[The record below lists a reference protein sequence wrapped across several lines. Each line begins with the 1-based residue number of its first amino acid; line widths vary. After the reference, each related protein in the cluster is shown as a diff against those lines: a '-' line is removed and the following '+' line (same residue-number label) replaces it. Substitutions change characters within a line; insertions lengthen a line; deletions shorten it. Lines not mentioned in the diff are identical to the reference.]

1 MAETAATV
9 ACMIAVLGSVTV
21 WIALLA
27 RSRARQ
33 SAARDLAEQLAAL
46 DGRMRAMSAEVTA
59 IHRLL
64 RDLD

>member
-9 ACMIAVLGSVTV
+9 ACMVAVLGSVTV

-33 SAARDLAEQLAAL
+33 STARDLADQLAAL
-46 DGRMRAMSAEVTA
+46 DGRMREMSAEVTA

-64 RDLD
+64 RDVD

>member
-9 ACMIAVLGSVTV
+9 ACMVAVLGSVTL

-27 RSRARQ
+27 RNRARR
-33 SAARDLAEQLAAL
+33 SATRDLSEQLADL
-46 DGRMRAMSAEVTA
+46 DGRMREMSAEVTA

>member
-9 ACMIAVLGSVTV
+9 ACMVAVLGSVTV

-27 RSRARQ
+27 RGRARQ
-33 SAARDLAEQLAAL
+33 SAARDLAEQLADL
-46 DGRMRAMSAEVTA
+46 DGRLREMSAEVSA

-64 RDLD
+64 RDVD